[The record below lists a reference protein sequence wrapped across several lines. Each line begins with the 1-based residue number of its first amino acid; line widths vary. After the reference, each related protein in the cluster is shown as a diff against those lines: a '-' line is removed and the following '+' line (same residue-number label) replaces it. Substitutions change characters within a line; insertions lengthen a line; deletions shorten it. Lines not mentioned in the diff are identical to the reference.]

1 VLKENLI
8 LSVIAS
14 ILGLPL
20 GKLFHMTVMSMVKI
34 DMITFNDNITPLSYL
49 LAFIFSILFAAIV
62 NRIMRKQIDKVNMAE
77 SLKAVE

>member
-1 VLKENLI
+1 MLKENLI

-34 DMITFNDNITPLSYL
+34 DMITFNDRVAPLSYL
-49 LAFIFSILFAAIV
+49 LAFAFSILFAVIV
-62 NRIMRKQIDKVNMAE
+62 NHFMKRQINKVNMAE